1 MIKDKPFMFE
11 KDYFD
16 FKKLRLTV
24 DRIEDKINKI
34 EQMIDTIT
42 ETVKGSIDYNDRK
55 YETPSISDEEIDE
68 LYSRIVE
75 KKNQ

>member
-1 MIKDKPFMFE
+1 MFE

>member
-1 MIKDKPFMFE
+1 MIKDKPLMFE

>member
-1 MIKDKPFMFE
+1 MFE

-42 ETVKGSIDYNDRK
+42 ETVKGSIDYNDRR
-55 YETPSISDEEIDE
+55 YETPTISDEEIDE

>member
-1 MIKDKPFMFE
+1 MFE

-55 YETPSISDEEIDE
+55 YETPTISDKEIDE

>member
-1 MIKDKPFMFE
+1 MIKDKPLMFE

-55 YETPSISDEEIDE
+55 YETPTISDKEIDE

>member
-1 MIKDKPFMFE
+1 MFE

-55 YETPSISDEEIDE
+55 YETPSISDKEIDE

>member
-55 YETPSISDEEIDE
+55 YETPTISDKEIDE

>member
-1 MIKDKPFMFE
+1 MIKDKPLMFE

-42 ETVKGSIDYNDRK
+42 ETVKGSIDYNDRR
-55 YETPSISDEEIDE
+55 YETPTISDKEIDE

>member
-1 MIKDKPFMFE
+1 MIKDKPLMFE

-42 ETVKGSIDYNDRK
+42 ETVKGSIDYNDRR
-55 YETPSISDEEIDE
+55 YETPTISDEEIDE

>member
-42 ETVKGSIDYNDRK
+42 ETVKGSIDYNDRR

>member
-42 ETVKGSIDYNDRK
+42 ETVKGSIDYNDRR
-55 YETPSISDEEIDE
+55 YETPTISDEEIDE

>member
-1 MIKDKPFMFE
+1 MIKDKPLMFE

-24 DRIEDKINKI
+24 DRIEDKLNKI

-42 ETVKGSIDYNDRK
+42 ETVKGSIDYNDRR
-55 YETPSISDEEIDE
+55 YETPTISDKEIDE